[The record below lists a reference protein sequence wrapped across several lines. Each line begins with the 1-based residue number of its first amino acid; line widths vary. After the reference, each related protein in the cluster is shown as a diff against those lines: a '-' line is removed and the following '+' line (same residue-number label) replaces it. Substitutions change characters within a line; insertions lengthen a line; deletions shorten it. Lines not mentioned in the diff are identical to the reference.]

1 MTKTEKRLKSMING
15 NVLAVLNEIRAKI
28 DNLPTEGDLIDI
40 DDAFAIID
48 EKIKEIRNENRESV
62 E

>member
-28 DNLPTEGDLIDI
+28 DNLPTVGDLIDI

-48 EKIKEIRNENRESV
+48 EKIKEIEHEIN
-62 E
+62 

>member
-15 NVLAVLNEIRAKI
+15 NILAVLNEIRAKI

-48 EKIKEIRNENRESV
+48 EKIKEVKHETCD
-62 E
+62 

>member
-48 EKIKEIRNENRESV
+48 EKIKEIEHESI
-62 E
+62 

>member
-48 EKIKEIRNENRESV
+48 EKIKEIECEIN
-62 E
+62 

>member
-48 EKIKEIRNENRESV
+48 EKIKEIEHEIN
-62 E
+62 